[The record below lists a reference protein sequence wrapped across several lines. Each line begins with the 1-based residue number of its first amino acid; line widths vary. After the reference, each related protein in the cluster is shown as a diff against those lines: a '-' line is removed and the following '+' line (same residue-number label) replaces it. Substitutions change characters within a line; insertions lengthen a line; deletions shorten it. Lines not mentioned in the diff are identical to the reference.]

1 MADMGIKNGKVA
13 YLDDNGN
20 VVYTL
25 PTTATNGQMDL
36 TLTYVPTTESDWD
49 SVPTTVGEALDEL
62 ASRLRTL
69 GG

>member
-1 MADMGIKNGKVA
+1 MADMGIKDGKVA
-13 YLDDNGN
+13 YFDDNGN
-20 VVYTL
+20 VVYNL
-25 PTTATNGQMDL
+25 PNTATNGQMDL
-36 TLTYVPTTESDWD
+36 TLAYTPTTNSDWD